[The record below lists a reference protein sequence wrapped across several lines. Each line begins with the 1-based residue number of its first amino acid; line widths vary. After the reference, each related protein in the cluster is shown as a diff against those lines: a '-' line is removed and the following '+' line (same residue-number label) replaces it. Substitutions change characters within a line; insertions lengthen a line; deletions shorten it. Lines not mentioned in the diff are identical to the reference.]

1 MVNTLANTSIYQS
14 DLSGFKKPIWPS
26 KPQGNQ
32 NYSASSYLNNAPAF
46 QQVALWMAKWNSPQ
60 AETQARYGGSP
71 KSSKSTQSSSK
82 STTPTLPNKST
93 LPTPPSTK
101 RSSSVYTPPVPAI
114 PGANPLDELYKRTP
128 PPIKAELEAPKVATT
143 TTPVIDLTK
152 KQDDVY
158 TPANYDFIDTMDIKG
173 LKNLQRSFQYDIQ
186 TGKTLTKDQQLQML
200 YAQDR
205 IGDLTSQQ
213 TMTNP
218 VDPMIEQQQQAKLQR
233 QAELEA
239 EQNQLIT
246 SQQENERQYIESQNI
261 LFKQAEEEQKKV
273 MWYILWW
280 QGAETSSYWAE
291 QLNKIGM
298 NFAWQKQSLLAE
310 SNARIQKYRAEL
322 SGATREELNNY
333 DKNIQQLQLQSAQFD
348 FDNLKAIN
356 EYNMQEW
363 KDLASKFGALYET
376 SLLQEKQKTPLT
388 QEEIAQA
395 WYYSNFL
402 VKDDWSL
409 DNNVLSLLEKT
420 NPLLINSAVQQ
431 GIAIQK
437 ERMNKWWDY
446 SFANLWWWQ
455 IAVQDPKTWKVEFIQ
470 GNRQNEYDYQKDT
483 EWNVYAI
490 NKTNPNDTKLVVQWS
505 TQNITSEWIWDLTYL
520 RSQFPTEARS
530 GTNNPAG
537 ITWNTWF
544 DQWTWTAK
552 ILADNGI
559 VFEKWNPRPKGEWWN
574 YVKFRTMDDWLKA
587 QRLIMTQ
594 TYGNTTVNN
603 MLDKRVW
610 TGNIQYAKDIAKNA
624 GINLNVKVNSLNE
637 NDLDILQSAKIQR
650 ESPWLYKVLSWITQ
664 WWDQSQ
670 WPLTDPYIKTL
681 FSNIQDLYKGT
692 AQQATLNEQVEWLK
706 DNPEQLKAFL
716 LNQYASKKLSTEEK
730 NRYDKSTSNA
740 EQAQSL
746 LDTLEYYN
754 NQGFEYNN
762 WAWSRAGRAID
773 RWTARLWL
781 WNIEEATQKFDELN
795 SSLQEAGAERRNKI
809 FGASLTTNEQWA
821 AKPFIV
827 QTTDLLPEIIAK
839 LKAQKMVSEI
849 AKERQ
854 IAEKLWMSYNSLA
867 KIKEV
872 QARFKQELWSDTTQS
887 NTNPWIL
894 ANPDKPTTTT
904 NERVDQH
911 LKDLWII

>member
-1 MVNTLANTSIYQS
+1 MANTLANTSIYQS
-14 DLSGFKKPIWPS
+14 DLSGFKKPIVPAP

-82 STTPTLPNKST
+82 STAPTLPNKST

-114 PGANPLDELYKRTP
+114 PWANPLDELYKRTP

-173 LKNLQRSFQYDIQ
+173 LKNLYRSFEYDKQ
-186 TGKTLTKDQQLQML
+186 QGKTLTKDQQLQML

-205 IGDLTSQQ
+205 IWDLTKPQ
-213 TMTNP
+213 TMENP
-218 VDPMIEQQQQAKLQR
+218 IDPIEEQRKQEKLQR

-239 EQNQLIT
+239 EQKLLIT
-246 SQQENERQYIESQNI
+246 AQDNNEKQYIESQNI
-261 LFKQAEEEQKKV
+261 LLQQAEDEQKKV

-280 QGAETSSYWAE
+280 QGAGTSSYWAE

-298 NFAWQKQSLLAE
+298 NFTAQKQALLSE
-310 SNARIQKYRAEL
+310 SQERIQKYRAEL
-322 SGATREELNNY
+322 SGASATELAKY
-333 DKNIQQLQLQSAQFD
+333 DTNIQQLQLLSAQYD
-348 FDNLKAIN
+348 IDNVKAIN

-363 KDLASKFGALYET
+363 KDLASKFTALYDT
-376 SLLQEKQKTPLT
+376 SVLQAKAKAPLT
-388 QEEIAQA
+388 AEETALA

-409 DNNVLSLLEKT
+409 DPTTLALLEKT
-420 NPLLINSAVQQ
+420 NPLLINSAVEQ

-437 ERMNKWWDY
+437 ERMNKGWDY

-470 GNRQNEYDYQKDT
+470 GNRQNEYDYQKDA

-490 NKTNPNDTKLVVQWS
+490 NKTDSSDVKLVVQWS
-505 TQNITSEWIWDLTYL
+505 TNPMDTPSTDTTSFLKKWEWF
-520 RSQFPTEARS
+520 R
-530 GTNNPAG
+530 
-537 ITWNTWF
+537 
-544 DQWTWTAK
+544 
-552 ILADNGI
+552 
-559 VFEKWNPRPKGEWWN
+559 EKAYQDSAW
-574 YVKFRTMDDWLKA
+574 
-587 QRLIMTQ
+587 
-594 TYGNTTVNN
+594 
-603 MLDKRVW
+603 VW
-610 TGNIQYAKDIAKNA
+610 TVWYGFTTISWKPVKQWDTIDRGTADSLLQDKIWQYQNRRNFVTAPLSSDQETALTSFEYNLWQGIRQTTWANIINSINNGDIPWAISILKQHINAWWKPIKWLVNRRNEEAK
-624 GINLNVKVNSLNE
+624 L
-637 NDLDILQSAKIQR
+637 LQN
-650 ESPWLYKVLSWITQ
+650 TQ